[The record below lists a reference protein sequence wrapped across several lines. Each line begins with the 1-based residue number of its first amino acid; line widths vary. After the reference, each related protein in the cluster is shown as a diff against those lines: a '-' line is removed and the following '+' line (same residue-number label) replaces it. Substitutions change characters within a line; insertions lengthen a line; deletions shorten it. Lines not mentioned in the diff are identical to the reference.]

1 MLINHQRTEPLNQQ
15 ATKITK
21 GRAQVR
27 TLQLLKVRKIQRI
40 WLNLQLA
47 NQDLMKNIKIR
58 LINSKSSMID
68 MDQGLVLYLILV
80 IQTIQ

>member
-27 TLQLLKVRKIQRI
+27 TLQLLKVRKIQ
-40 WLNLQLA
+40 
-47 NQDLMKNIKIR
+47 
-58 LINSKSSMID
+58 
-68 MDQGLVLYLILV
+68 
-80 IQTIQ
+80 